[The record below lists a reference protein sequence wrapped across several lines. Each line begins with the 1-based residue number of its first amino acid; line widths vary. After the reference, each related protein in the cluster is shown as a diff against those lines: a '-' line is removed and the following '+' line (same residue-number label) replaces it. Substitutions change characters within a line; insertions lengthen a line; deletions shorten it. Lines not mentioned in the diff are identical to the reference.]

1 LHSHLGEKP
10 GVVSE
15 TLFGSKSLTAPNA
28 ETFHG
33 LGAAADLVLLRA
45 AEDPLGAGQMVEYH
59 DVGRQRAGMRERFPE
74 IVHLVL
80 AELEIDN
87 IAAYWDI
94 LEVGAHNIHGSVH
107 APRRPFARKVIKAA
121 RILPKL
127 SVIDSHG

>member
-1 LHSHLGEKP
+1 MASVLRRTLSPSAPQKTHSEP
-10 GVVSE
+10 G
-15 TLFGSKSLTAPNA
+15 K
-28 ETFHG
+28 
-33 LGAAADLVLLRA
+33 
-45 AEDPLGAGQMVEYH
+45 MVEYH

-121 RILPKL
+121 KILPKL